1 MSVNITNLI
10 GKSVDNSTKQELN
23 SVIVTIVHSVEPSII
38 TVIAMMVPDTIYF
51 NLEMQLIEKSYEG
64 WK

>member
-1 MSVNITNLI
+1 MSGNITNLI

-51 NLEMQLIEKSYEG
+51 NLEIQLIEKSYEG

>member
-1 MSVNITNLI
+1 MSGNITNLI
-10 GKSVDNSTKQELN
+10 DYSVRNSTKQELN
-23 SVIVTIVHSVEPSII
+23 SVIVTIVHNTCPAII

-51 NLEMQLIEKSYEG
+51 NLEIQLIEKSYEG

>member
-1 MSVNITNLI
+1 MSGNITNLI
-10 GKSVDNSTKQELN
+10 GKSVDNSAKQELN